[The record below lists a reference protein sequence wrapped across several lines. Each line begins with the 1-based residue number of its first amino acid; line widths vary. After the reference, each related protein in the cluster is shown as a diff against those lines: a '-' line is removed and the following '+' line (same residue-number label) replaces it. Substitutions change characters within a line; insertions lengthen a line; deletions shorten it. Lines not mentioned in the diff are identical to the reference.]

1 MKDKVVLITGGSRG
15 IGLAI
20 SKAFAGQ
27 AYQVVMNF
35 RSDQQ
40 QAQKALEEL
49 RSLSRNVIAV
59 QADVSDKSERE
70 RLLKETLENFSSIDI
85 LVNNAAIATRYGFL
99 KTTEEEFD
107 RIYNCNLKAP
117 IFLAKIVAEQMIKQG
132 HGGAI
137 INIASVAGHIPMGIN
152 YGGSKAA
159 LLMETKNMAA
169 KLGTHNI
176 RVNSI
181 SPGTT
186 KTDLNRRNW
195 EGHPERWKSHTD
207 NIALQRGA
215 DPSEIA
221 EAALFL
227 ASEQQSSYMTG
238 ADMLMDGGWLSTRKP

>member
-1 MKDKVVLITGGSRG
+1 MKDKVVLVTGGIRG

-20 SKAFAGQ
+20 AKAFAEQ
-27 AYQVVMNF
+27 KCKVVINF

-40 QAQKALEEL
+40 QAQRALAEL
-49 RSLSRNVIAV
+49 QSLSHIAIAI
-59 QADVSDKSERE
+59 QADVSDKPERE
-70 RLLKETLENFSSIDI
+70 RLLKETLEHFGRIDV
-85 LVNNAAIATRYGFL
+85 LVNNAAVATRYGFL

-117 IFLAKIVAEQMIKQG
+117 IFLAKIVAEQMIEQG
-132 HGGAI
+132 DGGAI
-137 INIASVAGHIPMGIN
+137 INISSVAGHIPMGIN

-169 KLGTHNI
+169 KLGPYNI

-195 EGHPERWKSHTD
+195 EGNPERWTSHTD

-215 DPSEIA
+215 NPSEIA
-221 EAALFL
+221 GAAVYL
-227 ASEQQSSYMTG
+227 ASEKASYTTG
-238 ADMLMDGGWLSTRKP
+238 TDILVDGGWLSTRKP

>member
-1 MKDKVVLITGGSRG
+1 MKDKVALITGGSRG

-20 SKAFAGQ
+20 AKAFAKQGYKV
-27 AYQVVMNF
+27 AINY

-49 RSLSRNVIAV
+49 QSLSDDVVVIK
-59 QADVSDKSERE
+59 ADVSDKADRE
-70 RLLKETLENFSSIDI
+70 RLLNETLQNFNRIDVLI
-85 LVNNAAIATRYGFL
+85 NNAAVASRYGFL

-117 IFLAKIVAEQMIKQG
+117 IFLSKIVAEQMIKQG
-132 HGGAI
+132 DGGSI
-137 INIASVAGHIPMGIN
+137 INISSVAGHIPMGIN

-169 KLGTHNI
+169 KLGPYNI

-181 SPGTT
+181 SPAST
-186 KTDLNRRNW
+186 KTDLNRRAWQDN
-195 EGHPERWKSHTD
+195 PELWKSHTD
-207 NIALQRGA
+207 NVALQRGA

-221 EAALFL
+221 GAAIYL
-227 ASEQQSSYMTG
+227 ASEQASYTTG
-238 ADMLMDGGWLSTRKP
+238 TDILVDGGWLSTRKP